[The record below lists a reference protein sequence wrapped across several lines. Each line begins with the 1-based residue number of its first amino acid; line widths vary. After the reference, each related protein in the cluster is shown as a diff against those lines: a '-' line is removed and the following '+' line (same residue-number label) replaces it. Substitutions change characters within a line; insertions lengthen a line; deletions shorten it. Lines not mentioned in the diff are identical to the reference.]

1 MNIPKFYTVLEVK
14 YKKRKCN
21 ARRDVHFIS
30 SHPVASTTAN
40 FKQFIL
46 KQEGY

>member
-14 YKKRKCN
+14 YKKRKGAIN
-21 ARRDVHFIS
+21 REVHFIS
-30 SHPVASTTAN
+30 NHPVKPTTAN
-40 FKQFIL
+40 FKTFIL

>member
-14 YKKRKCN
+14 YKKRKC
-21 ARRDVHFIS
+21 ATRRDVHFIS
-30 SHPVASTTAN
+30 NHPVEPTTAN
-40 FKQFIL
+40 FKTFIL